1 MKTVFTFDF
10 VKKAIVGSKRS
21 IERANKGLSPEYE
34 LLTAMIEKQPTF
46 DVVAKIIKVNKSK
59 KKYTKLTFDK
69 MEDYIRL
76 QPNSKELLVEFK
88 LVKEMAEAKG
98 AKYPLTKKWFL
109 STFPEYKDSDCVV
122 DDQLNDAC
130 AGEEAA

>member
-46 DVVAKIIKVNKSK
+46 DVVAKVIKENKSK
-59 KKYTKLTFDK
+59 KKYTKLTFNR
-69 MEDYIRL
+69 MEEYIGL
-76 QPNSKELLVEFK
+76 QTNSKALLVEFNR
-88 LVKEMAEAKG
+88 VKEIAEAKG

-109 STFPEYKDSDCVV
+109 STFPEYKDSECIV